1 MQDKLLIVTKVKKT
15 IDYVNNVL
23 VNYPKSEYII
33 RNNISDC
40 FYGLLELVYRANI
53 HKDIFYM
60 KESIVKIRMI
70 EYYLKISLDKKI
82 VSFKKYENIGNY
94 LFEINKMINSWV
106 LYEKSK

>member
-15 IDYVNNVL
+15 IDYINNVL

-40 FYGLLELVYRANI
+40 FYSLLELIYRANI

-70 EYYLKISLDKKI
+70 EYYLKISLGKKI

-94 LFEINKMINSWV
+94 LLEINKMINSWI